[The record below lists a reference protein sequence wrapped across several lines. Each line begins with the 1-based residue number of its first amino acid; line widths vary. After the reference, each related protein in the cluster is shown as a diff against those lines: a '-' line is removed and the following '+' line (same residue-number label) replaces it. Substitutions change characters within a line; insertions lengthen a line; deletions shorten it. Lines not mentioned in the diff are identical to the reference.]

1 MCGLAGFVQRGGFSE
16 SHGRRIASKMG
27 AMITHRGPDDGDVW
41 LDPRAGVALANRRLA
56 VVDLSAAGHQPM
68 CSHSGRYVISF
79 NGEIYN
85 HRELR
90 LQVDVDRVSAVR
102 WRGASDTESLLA
114 AIEHFGLKHALRR
127 AIGMFTFAVW
137 DRQERVLYLARD
149 RLGEKPLYLGW
160 QSGVFMFASE
170 LKSLTCHPA
179 FEGLVDREALALYL
193 RHNYIPSPWSIY
205 QGIRKLAPG
214 TFVKIGFGD
223 KSPPVGAVTEP
234 ESYWSLREVIDA
246 GREHPF
252 EGDAGDAVDALHG
265 ALRESVE
272 SQIEADVPLGAFLS
286 GGIDSS
292 TVVALMQACSSR
304 PVRTFTIGFEERAYN
319 EAEHAKEVA
328 NHLGVSHTE
337 MYVSAHDALDVIP
350 RLPILYD
357 EPFSDPSQI
366 PTFMVAAMTREHVTV
381 ALSGDGGDELFGG
394 YTQYFRTR
402 TLWRYLAPVPSWMR
416 RAYQQA
422 IGITPPLWGRS
433 RAFDR
438 ACKLSE
444 ILDFREPEEL
454 YHRLQS
460 RWNAPA
466 AIVRHSS
473 EPQTCMSNR
482 RAWPDAAELESR
494 MMAIDALMYLPD
506 DILVKVDRAAM
517 GVSLETRAPFL
528 DHRVVEL
535 AWRLPLAVK
544 IRGNEGKWILR
555 QVLYRHVPARLVERP
570 KMGFSVPLAAWLRGP
585 LKDWAES
592 LLDEGKLRE
601 EGYFHPA
608 PIRKRWTEHLDG
620 ARRWDACIWDVLM
633 FQAWLDESRGTERA
647 SALCRDD

>member
-1 MCGLAGFVQRGGFSE
+1 
-16 SHGRRIASKMG
+16 MG

-68 CSHSGRYVISF
+68 CSHSGRYVMSF

-85 HRELR
+85 HHELR
-90 LQVDVDRVSAVR
+90 RQVDGVLGSAVR
-102 WRGASDTESLLA
+102 WRGVSDTESLLA
-114 AIEHFGLKHALRR
+114 AIEHFGLKQALRR
-127 AIGMFTFAVW
+127 AIGMFAVAVW
-137 DRQERVLYLARD
+137 DRKERVLYLARD

-160 QSGVFMFASE
+160 QNGVFMFASE

-179 FEGLVDREALALYL
+179 FGGLVDREALALYL
-193 RHNYIPSPWSIY
+193 RHNYIPAPWSIY

-214 TFVKIGFGD
+214 SLVKIGFGD
-223 KSPPVGAVTEP
+223 KSSRVEAVADP
-234 ESYWSLREVIDA
+234 ERYWSLRAVIDA
-246 GREHPF
+246 GRERPF
-252 EGDAGDAVDALHG
+252 EGDAGDAVDALNDTLG
-265 ALRESVE
+265 EAVE
-272 SQIEADVPLGAFLS
+272 SQMEADVPLGAFLS

-292 TVVALMQACSSR
+292 TVVALMQARSSR
-304 PVRTFTIGFEERAYN
+304 PVQTFTIGFDEPAYN

-328 NHLGVSHTE
+328 SHLGASHTE
-337 MYVSAHDALDVIP
+337 MYVSAQDALDVIP
-350 RLPILYD
+350 RLPVLYD
-357 EPFSDPSQI
+357 EPFSDSSQI
-366 PTFMVAAMTREHVTV
+366 PTFMVAAMTRKHVTV

-402 TLWRYLAPVPSWMR
+402 TLWRYLGPVPSWVR
-416 RAYQQA
+416 RAYQRA
-422 IGITPPLWGRS
+422 ISAVPPLWGRT

-438 ACKLSE
+438 ARKLSE
-444 ILDFREPEEL
+444 ILDFQEPEEL

-460 RWNAPA
+460 HWKAPA
-466 AIVRHSS
+466 TIVRHAS
-473 EPQTCMSNR
+473 EPETCMSNR
-482 RAWPDAAELESR
+482 RAWPDAADLESR
-494 MMAIDALMYLPD
+494 MMGIDALTYLPD

-544 IRGNEGKWILR
+544 IRGDKGKWILR
-555 QVLYRHVPARLVERP
+555 QVLYRHVPPSLVERP

-592 LLDEGKLRE
+592 LLDERKLRE

-608 PIRKRWTEHLDG
+608 PIRERWTEHLDG

-633 FQAWLDESRGTERA
+633 FQAWLDEVEERREA

>member
-68 CSHSGRYVISF
+68 CSHSGRYVMSF

-85 HRELR
+85 HHELR
-90 LQVDVDRVSAVR
+90 RQVNGALGSAVR
-102 WRGASDTESLLA
+102 WHGASDTESLLA
-114 AIEHFGLKHALRR
+114 AIEHFGLKQALRR
-127 AIGMFTFAVW
+127 AIGMFAVAVW
-137 DRQERVLYLARD
+137 DRKERMLYLARD

-160 QSGVFMFASE
+160 QNGVFMFASE

-179 FEGLVDREALALYL
+179 FGGLVDREALALYL
-193 RHNYIPSPWSIY
+193 RHNYIPAPWSIY

-214 TFVKIGFGD
+214 SFVKIGFGD
-223 KSPPVGAVTEP
+223 RSSRVETVADP
-234 ESYWSLREVIDA
+234 ERYWSLRAVIDA

-252 EGDAGDAVDALHG
+252 EGDADDAVDALND
-265 ALRESVE
+265 ALREAVE
-272 SQIEADVPLGAFLS
+272 SQMEADVPLGAFLS

-292 TVVALMQACSSR
+292 TVVALMQTCSSR
-304 PVRTFTIGFEERAYN
+304 PVRTFTIGFGEPAYN

-328 NHLGVSHTE
+328 NHLGASHTE
-337 MYVSAHDALDVIP
+337 MYVSAEDALGVIP
-350 RLPILYD
+350 RLPVLYD
-357 EPFSDPSQI
+357 EPFSDSSQI

-394 YTQYFRTR
+394 YSRYFRTR

-416 RAYQQA
+416 RSYRRTIRAV
-422 IGITPPLWGRS
+422 PPLWGRGQ
-433 RAFDR
+433 AFDR
-438 ACKLSE
+438 ARKLSE
-444 ILDFREPEEL
+444 ILDFQEPEEL

-460 RWNAPA
+460 HWKTPA
-466 AIVRHSS
+466 IIVRNGS

-482 RAWPDAAELESR
+482 RAWPDAADLESR
-494 MMAIDALMYLPD
+494 MMGIDALTYLPD

-555 QVLYRHVPARLVERP
+555 QVLYRHVPASLVDRP
-570 KMGFSVPLAAWLRGP
+570 KMGFGVPLAAWLRGP

-592 LLDEGKLRE
+592 LLDERKLRE

-608 PIRKRWTEHLDG
+608 PIRERWTEHLDG
-620 ARRWDACIWDVLM
+620 ARRWDACIWDILM
-633 FQAWLDESRGTERA
+633 FQAWLDENRRN
-647 SALCRDD
+647 